1 MLIIAVAVSCA
12 SAALVPWG
20 GEVAAQGAPQT
31 NAAPGV
37 RPVLAGPM
45 SRAVTKTG
53 SDPLAVIAATA
64 YRSLALSAL
73 MGSEVVPLGFANLRH
88 ELAHGVAARIDVDAV
103 ELLAAWSGASVER
116 QLALLAGLSQLGV
129 PYRANGS
136 RPGVGLDCSGLTSFA
151 WSMVGEQ
158 LPRNSRAQIRSSEKV
173 KPHEVQPGD
182 LVFYPGHVML
192 SLGIP
197 GAVLHSPEPGRR
209 VMVRKVPEQRSRR
222 WVYGSPIA

>member
-1 MLIIAVAVSCA
+1 MAVSCG

-31 NAAPGV
+31 NVAPAL
-37 RPVLAGPM
+37 RPVLSGPL
-45 SRAVTKTG
+45 SRTVTKTG

-64 YRSLALSAL
+64 YRSLALSAA
-73 MGSEVVPLGFANLRH
+73 MGSEVEPLGFVNLRR
-88 ELAHGVAARIDVDAV
+88 ELARGVASRIGVDTG
-103 ELLAAWSGASVER
+103 ELLAAWSGAGVDR

-129 PYRANGS
+129 PYRKNGS

-151 WSMVGEQ
+151 WAMVGEQ

-173 KPHEVQPGD
+173 KPHEAQPGD

-192 SLGIP
+192 SLGLP
-197 GAVLHSPEPGRR
+197 GAVLHAPEPGRR
-209 VMVRKVPEQRSRR
+209 VMVRLAPEQRSRR
-222 WVYGSPIA
+222 WVYGNPMS